1 LDSMQQLMIAAAVL
15 AGLGGTIWLLQR
27 RGLAK
32 FGSLAKFGG
41 FAKLGGLAIRR
52 PERKLQVIEKLQLTP
67 QHSLCLVRMEGRTL
81 LISTAPS
88 SCRLLELE
96 EKA

>member
-1 LDSMQQLMIAAAVL
+1 MQQLMIAAAVL
-15 AGLGGTIWLLQR
+15 AGLGGSIWLLQR
-27 RGLAK
+27 RGLAS
-32 FGSLAKFGG
+32 FGGFAKFGG
-41 FAKLGGLAIRR
+41 FAVRR

-96 EKA
+96 DTV

>member
-1 LDSMQQLMIAAAVL
+1 MQQLMIAAAVL
-15 AGLGGTIWLLQR
+15 AGLGGSIWLLQR
-27 RGLAK
+27 RGFAK
-32 FGSLAKFGG
+32 FGGLSKFGG
-41 FAKLGGLAIRR
+41 FAVRR
-52 PERKLQVIEKLQLTP
+52 PERKLQIIEKLQLTP

>member
-1 LDSMQQLMIAAAVL
+1 MQQLMIAAAVL
-15 AGLGGTIWLLQR
+15 AGLGGSIWLLQR
-27 RGLAK
+27 RGLA
-32 FGSLAKFGG
+32 SFGG
-41 FAKLGGLAIRR
+41 FAVRR

-96 EKA
+96 DTV